1 MGSSNVRH
9 YLDAAMPNRLPSTT
23 TRKQSSGPII
33 HSQMTSRALAA
44 RITLD
49 PAGHKV

>member
-1 MGSSNVRH
+1 MGSVNVRH
-9 YLDAAMPNRLPSTT
+9 YLDAAMPNRFPSTL
-23 TRKQSSGPII
+23 KPSGPVI
-33 HSQMTSRALAA
+33 HSQMTSRALVA